1 MKTSDNRIPLHS
13 QLTEELEKQILSG
26 KYKPGVMIPSENE
39 LAALHKIS
47 RPTVRQ
53 AFSEL
58 VSKGLLKKVKGKGT
72 FVAEFNKKTSIDH
85 TKGFA
90 HALLDCNDSNKREIL
105 SVYLVDGSTIYHT
118 EKIVDKFSLESNQ
131 GFSSKFI
138 KAEYQYKEE
147 GVYCESFLPLSY
159 FPEAPGLLEK
169 NALSYDLLIGK
180 LPFDP
185 RNAKCRVSTV
195 PAQKK
200 QAESLG
206 LSVGSP
212 IILTESFLMAGR
224 GIIVE
229 YCAAY
234 YKLQNT
240 ELTFV
245 KNRKI

>member
-1 MKTSDNRIPLHS
+1 MKTSDNKIPLHS
-13 QLTEELEKQILSG
+13 QLAEELEKQIISG
-26 KYKPGVMIPSENE
+26 KYKPGDMIPSENE

-58 VSKGLLKKVKGKGT
+58 VTKGLLKKVKGKGT
-72 FVAEFNKKTSIDH
+72 FVSDFNKITSIDH

-90 HALLDCNDSNKREIL
+90 HALLDCNDSTDREIL
-105 SVYLVDGSTIYHT
+105 SVYLVDGNITYQNNKISEKFTIDFNT
-118 EKIVDKFSLESNQ
+118 
-131 GFSSKFI
+131 GFSSKFV
-138 KAEYQYKEE
+138 KAEYQYKKE
-147 GVYCESFLPLSY
+147 GVYCESFIPLSY

-169 NALSYDLLIGK
+169 NVLSYDLLIGK

-185 RNAKCRVSTV
+185 RSAKCVVSIV
-195 PAQKK
+195 PARKK

-206 LSVGSP
+206 FSIGSP
-212 IILTESFLMAGR
+212 IILAESFLFAGR

-240 ELTFV
+240 ELIFS
-245 KNRKI
+245 KNRKF

>member
-1 MKTSDNRIPLHS
+1 MKTSDNKIPLHS
-13 QLTEELEKQILSG
+13 QLTEELEKHILTG
-26 KYKPGVMIPSENE
+26 KYKPGEMIPSENE

-72 FVAEFNKKTSIDH
+72 FVSEFNKITSIDH

-90 HALLDCNDSNKREIL
+90 HALLDCNDSQYRDIL
-105 SVYLVDGSTIYHT
+105 SVYLVDGGILYHG
-118 EKIVDKFSLESNQ
+118 EKIIEKFAIEFNK
-131 GFSSKFI
+131 GFSTKFV
-138 KAEYQYKEE
+138 KAEYQHKKEN
-147 GVYCESFLPLSY
+147 VYCESFLPLSY

-169 NALSYDLLIGK
+169 NSLSYDLLIGK

-185 RNAKCRVSTV
+185 RNAKCVVSIV
-195 PAQKK
+195 PADKK

-206 LSVGSP
+206 LSIGSP
-212 IILTESFLMAGR
+212 VILAESFLMAGR
-224 GIIVE
+224 GIVVE
-229 YCAAY
+229 YCASY

-240 ELTFV
+240 KLNFI

>member
-1 MKTSDNRIPLHS
+1 MKTSDNKIPLHS
-13 QLTEELEKQILSG
+13 QLTEELEKHILSG
-26 KYKPGVMIPSENE
+26 KYKPGEMIPSENE
-39 LAALHKIS
+39 LAATHKIS

-53 AFSEL
+53 AFGEL
-58 VSKGLLKKVKGKGT
+58 VSKGLLKKIKGKGT
-72 FVAEFNKKTSIDH
+72 FVAEFNKKTLIDH

-90 HALLDCNDSNKREIL
+90 HALLDCNDSENRDIL
-105 SVYLVDGSTIYHT
+105 SVYLVDGNTVYKTDKII
-118 EKIVDKFSLESNQ
+118 EKFAIEFNQ
-131 GFSSKFI
+131 GFSSKFV
-138 KAEYQYKEE
+138 KAEYQYIKE

-180 LPFDP
+180 LPLDP
-185 RNAKCRVSTV
+185 RNAKCTVSIV
-195 PAQKK
+195 SAQKK
-200 QAESLG
+200 QADSLG

-240 ELTFV
+240 ELHFI